1 MSTSTHPSVRR
12 VTALALASGAALSAA
27 ALTPAHAATAARAGE
42 TLHAKLTAS
51 GDPDGSGSATFRI
64 VKAKGKVCVTATW
77 KNIQTPNSAH
87 IHKKSDSLIVVDLT
101 SAVTGGAHCATGVS
115 HRLIGRILAH
125 PRRYYFNVHNAT
137 YPAGAIQGTLHR

>member
-27 ALTPAHAATAARAGE
+27 TLTPAHAVTADRAGQM
-42 TLHAKLTAS
+42 LHAKLTAS

-77 KNIQTPNSAH
+77 KNIQAPNSAH

-115 HRLIGRILAH
+115 HHLIGRIPAH